1 MHYRFIFRLVY
12 NILSVIASIIS
23 SIILPTQKSYAF
35 LRTILCVI
43 LYVFNTHDPIYPTLY
58 IPLEIPPGD
67 ALEGPFLI
75 SVKLNSRQ
83 VTVYPVDNRI
93 NVLTPA
99 VFNLSE
105 IKTGVKCCLI
115 WFWAGVFYSR

>member
-1 MHYRFIFRLVY
+1 M
-12 NILSVIASIIS
+12 
-23 SIILPTQKSYAF
+23 
-35 LRTILCVI
+35 I
-43 LYVFNTHDPIYPTLY
+43 LYVFKVHDPIYPTLY

-99 VFNLSE
+99 VFNFSK
-105 IKTGVKCCLI
+105 IKKGMKGC
-115 WFWAGVFYSR
+115 

>member
-1 MHYRFIFRLVY
+1 
-12 NILSVIASIIS
+12 
-23 SIILPTQKSYAF
+23 
-35 LRTILCVI
+35 
-43 LYVFNTHDPIYPTLY
+43 
-58 IPLEIPPGD
+58 LEIPPGD

-99 VFNLSE
+99 VFNFSK
-105 IKTGVKCCLI
+105 IKKGDEGLLI
-115 WFWAGVFYSR
+115 WFLTGVFYFQ